1 MAAMGEMGDLFSPH
15 QHHLNTHFTHTHTH
29 THTHMCMHPCTTL
42 PTPPH
47 QAIILNMA
55 VKMAMTG
62 KAEKDGRS
70 DDEEDYEASDG
81 EKED

>member
-1 MAAMGEMGDLFSPH
+1 MEQQRPSSLSCA
-15 QHHLNTHFTHTHTH
+15 NT
-29 THTHMCMHPCTTL
+29 
-42 PTPPH
+42 H
-47 QAIILNMA
+47 QAIILRMA

>member
-1 MAAMGEMGDLFSPH
+1 
-15 QHHLNTHFTHTHTH
+15 
-29 THTHMCMHPCTTL
+29 
-42 PTPPH
+42 
-47 QAIILNMA
+47 MA